1 MHLLILTNYE
11 ELLQFSKNLKVV
23 KENQKYLEFN
33 PVIDGKEKIKKIKP
47 LELKSLNMESNVNLI
62 STNIDTLIQNYHQ
75 TVLLYLT

>member
-33 PVIDGKEKIKKIKP
+33 PVIDGQEKIKKIKP